1 MKFAKYQALGN
12 DYLILEGAP
21 LAVPELAR
29 LAPRLCH
36 RMLGVGSD
44 GLLIGPLPSERADFA
59 LRIIN
64 PDGSEAEKSGNGLRI
79 FARYLWDT
87 GRVAEATFVIET
99 KGGLAEA
106 RVTPGARSIR
116 VGMGHASF
124 DSVVVGIAGP
134 RREVVGES
142 MEFGGRR
149 LVCSGV
155 SVGNPHCV
163 VVGVPVTEAEARA
176 LGPQIE
182 SDARFANRT
191 NVQLLRA
198 IDRHNLEVQ
207 IWERGAGYT
216 LASGSSASAAA
227 CAARRLDLCEGQ
239 VTVHMPGGQLQVE
252 IDDAYQVTQT
262 GPATRVAQ
270 GEIAGE
276 SWNDDSPW
284 TRA

>member
-1 MKFAKYQALGN
+1 MKFAKYHGLGN
-12 DYLILEGAP
+12 DYLVVDDGS
-21 LAVPELAR
+21 LAFSQLTS

-36 RMLGVGSD
+36 RNLGVGSD

-87 GRVAEATFVIET
+87 GRVAERGFVIET

-106 RVTPGARSIR
+106 RVLPDARLIR
-116 VGMGHASF
+116 MSMGQASF
-124 DSVVVGIAGP
+124 DSQVVGIAGP
-134 RREVVGES
+134 RREVVAEL
-142 MEFGGRR
+142 MDFGGRQ
-149 LVCSGV
+149 LSCCGV

-163 VVGVPVTEAEARA
+163 IVGVPVTEQEARA
-176 LGPQIE
+176 LGPIVE
-182 SDARFANRT
+182 NDPRFANRT

-198 IDRHNLEVQ
+198 RDRRNLEIQ

-227 CAARRLDLCEGQ
+227 CAARRLGLCDAE
-239 VTVHMPGGQLQVE
+239 VTMHMPGGQLQVE
-252 IDDAYQVTQT
+252 IDASYHVVQT
-262 GPATRVAQ
+262 GPAVRVAE
-270 GEIAGE
+270 GEIALE
-276 SWNDDSPW
+276 SYDDQALW
-284 TRA
+284 QRL

>member
-1 MKFAKYQALGN
+1 VKFTKYQALGN
-12 DYLILEGAP
+12 DYLILEGAA
-21 LAVPELAR
+21 LDVPELAR

-87 GRVAEATFVIET
+87 GRVTEASFVIET

-106 RVTPGARSIR
+106 RVTPGARTIR
-116 VGMGHASF
+116 VGMGQASF
-124 DSVVVGIAGP
+124 DSAVVGIAGP
-134 RREVVGES
+134 RRDVVGEA

-149 LVCSGV
+149 LFCSGV

-163 VVGVPVTEAEARA
+163 VVGVPVTEAEART

-182 SDARFANRT
+182 TDARFAHRT

-198 IDRHNLEVQ
+198 IDRHNLELQ

-227 CAARRLDLCEGQ
+227 CAARRLGLCEGV
-239 VTVHMPGGQLQVE
+239 VTVHMPGGQLLVE
-252 IDDAYQVTQT
+252 IDDSYGVTQT
-262 GPATRVAQ
+262 GPATRVAE
-270 GEIAGE
+270 GEIAPE
-276 SWNDDSPW
+276 SWNDDAPW
-284 TRA
+284 TRT